1 MPLLPTLLRLLST
14 TRHAVFAEDVVYQL
28 RDDHPHLTCGEVDD
42 ALRVLKV
49 AGLVV
54 EQKSAVN
61 FDSRW
66 RLADGVIDRATLAG
80 LGVLAL
86 SAANGEV

>member
-1 MPLLPTLLRLLST
+1 MSVLPTRLLRLLST
-14 TRHAVFAEDVVYQL
+14 TRSPVFAEDIVYIL
-28 RDDHPHLTCGEVDD
+28 RDDHPHLTCGEVDE

-49 AGLVV
+49 AGLVD
-54 EQKSAVN
+54 EQRGAV
-61 FDSRW
+61 DSRW
-66 RLADGVIDRATLAG
+66 RLADCVIDRATLAG